1 MSDWRKLSKKYR
13 ILLHI
18 EQNQRSYKENCFAC
32 VNVVST
38 FKLPLVRRF
47 TEMIDKSSPYFSA
60 KSVA

>member
-32 VNVVST
+32 VNIVST

-47 TEMIDKSSPYFSA
+47 TEMID
-60 KSVA
+60 